1 MTKRTTYK
9 AFVTLQEKMQDENM
23 IDQKESKK
31 FSNSRIASS
40 RIVLAYATRNTRS
53 TTAFI
58 WSRIFLRLNENR
70 TMKLWKKSK
79 KFSKQIHELE
89 MDQVCSQK
97 RQKRLK
103 KIIENENDS
112 NNESS
117 KKNFFFDDEITLNVS
132 FVKIFAKRQ
141 VSYKLIN
148 C

>member
-1 MTKRTTYK
+1 
-9 AFVTLQEKMQDENM
+9 
-23 IDQKESKK
+23 
-31 FSNSRIASS
+31 
-40 RIVLAYATRNTRS
+40 
-53 TTAFI
+53 
-58 WSRIFLRLNENR
+58 
-70 TMKLWKKSK
+70 MKLWKKSK